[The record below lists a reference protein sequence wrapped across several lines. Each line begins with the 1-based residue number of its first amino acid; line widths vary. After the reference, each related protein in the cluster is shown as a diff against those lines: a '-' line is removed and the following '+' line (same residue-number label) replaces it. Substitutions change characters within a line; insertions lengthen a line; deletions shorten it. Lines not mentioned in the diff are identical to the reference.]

1 MFYGLTKESAAAVEA
16 AIATLSAAFARTFAA
31 DMLVT
36 FDRNQGFLDD
46 PDFMQAFSASAQSP
60 TEQSLLWRLHVFC
73 WCARNGLR
81 RQGDFVE
88 CGVFEGF
95 SVAVAAALLDFSQRR
110 RRWYLYD
117 TFAGIP
123 PNQIGAGHV
132 SPQAYADPA
141 LFGRVERRFEK
152 YPNIEVIQGRVP
164 EVLAEVAPQRIAFL
178 HLDMNSAQAEVGA
191 LECLYERVVDG
202 GQILLDD
209 YGWLTYREQKAAE
222 DLFFGR
228 YGVPVLELPTGQGLV
243 VK

>member
-1 MFYGLTKESAAAVEA
+1 MFYGLTKESAEAVEA
-16 AIATLSAAFARTFAA
+16 AIAALGAAFARTFAA

-46 PDFMQAFSASAQSP
+46 PDFMRAFNAIAQSP

-81 RQGDFVE
+81 RDGDFVE

-95 SVAVAAALLDFSQRR
+95 SVAVAAQLLDFAHTR

-123 PNQIGAGHV
+123 PDQIGTGHV
-132 SPQAYADPA
+132 SPQAYADPN
-141 LFGRVERRFEK
+141 LFGRVEARFEK

-191 LECLYERVVDG
+191 LEILYERVVEG

>member
-1 MFYGLTKESAAAVEA
+1 MFYGLTQQSAPAVEA

-31 DMLVT
+31 NMLIT

-46 PDFMQAFSASAQSP
+46 PDFMRAFNTIAQSP
-60 TEQSLLWRLHVFC
+60 TEKSLLWRLHVFC

-81 RQGDFVE
+81 RDGDFVE

-95 SVAVAAALLDFSQRR
+95 SVAVAARLLDFAQTQRR
-110 RRWYLYD
+110 WFLYD

-123 PNQIGAGHV
+123 PDQIGTGHV
-132 SPQAYADPA
+132 SPKAYADPN
-141 LFGRVERRFEK
+141 LFGRVEARFEK

-164 EVLAEVAPQRIAFL
+164 EVLAEVAPERIAFL

-191 LECLYERVVDG
+191 LETLYERVVEG

-209 YGWLTYREQKAAE
+209 YGWLTYRGQKAAE

>member
-1 MFYGLTKESAAAVEA
+1 MFYGLTQQSAPAVEA

-31 DMLVT
+31 DMLIT

-46 PDFMQAFSASAQSP
+46 PDFMHAFNTVAQSP
-60 TEQSLLWRLHVFC
+60 TEKSLLWRLHVFC

-81 RQGDFVE
+81 RDGDFVE

-95 SVAVAAALLDFSQRR
+95 SVAVAAQLLDFARTP

-123 PNQIGAGHV
+123 PDQIGTGHV
-132 SPQAYADPA
+132 SPQAYADPN
-141 LFGRVERRFEK
+141 LFGRVETRFER

-164 EVLAEVAPQRIAFL
+164 EVLAEVGPERIAFL

-191 LECLYERVVDG
+191 LETLYDRVVDG

>member
-1 MFYGLTKESAAAVEA
+1 MFYGLTQQSAPAVEA

-31 DMLVT
+31 DMLIT

-46 PDFMQAFSASAQSP
+46 PDFMHAFNTIARSP
-60 TEQSLLWRLHVFC
+60 TEKSLLWRLHVFC

-81 RQGDFVE
+81 RDGDFVE

-95 SVAVAAALLDFSQRR
+95 SVAVAAQLLDFAHTP

-123 PNQIGAGHV
+123 PDQIGTGHV
-132 SPQAYADPA
+132 SPQAYADPH
-141 LFGRVERRFEK
+141 LFGRVETRFER
-152 YPNIEVIQGRVP
+152 YRNIDVIQGRVP

-191 LECLYERVVDG
+191 LECLYDRVVDG
-202 GQILLDD
+202 GLILLDD
-209 YGWLTYREQKAAE
+209 YGWLTYREQKVAE

-228 YGVPVLELPTGQGLV
+228 CGVPVLELPTGQGLV